1 MFQFGSNSYATVA
14 LLIHLMY
21 LISPLHNHLSVL
33 IGLFLCGEG
42 FQRAMETIQLL
53 ISHLKEVILKMSSTY
68 IIVIVLCSHLPPAV
82 RMVAAS
88 MFLLVSFLPLNL
100 PFLFHCVCVCIFLLR
115 FCIPKRSCDD
125 PTYHILL
132 EMIFSSFHVSA
143 NERVSL
149 FIMAG
154 YNPLYICSTFY
165 LSIHILMGILE
176 APY

>member
-42 FQRAMETIQLL
+42 FQRAMKTIQLL

-68 IIVIVLCSHLPPAV
+68 IIVIVLCSHLPSAV

-165 LSIHILMGILE
+165 LFIHILMGILE